1 MTLDKVYTDVI
12 VPCATAVGG
21 TSAYYQ
27 WPVGSAPNPP
37 YVLYYYPGSDDLYA
51 DGRNYA
57 KFAPV
62 NIELYTDHKDF
73 AAEAA
78 LEAVLANAGL
88 SYQKTESTLDE
99 ENMFLVLYETE
110 VLING

>member
-1 MTLDKVYTDVI
+1 MTYSAFYSNVVA
-12 VPCATAVGG
+12 PCATAVGG
-21 TSAYYQ
+21 QSAYYQ

-37 YVLYYYPGSDDLYA
+37 YVLYYFPGSDDVYA
-51 DGRNYA
+51 DNKNYA
-57 KFAPV
+57 GLRPV

-78 LEAVLANAGL
+78 LEAALANAGMA
-88 SYQKTESTLDE
+88 YQKSETYLDDES
-99 ENMFLVLYETE
+99 MFLVLYETE